1 MSILHTIPRSDLPRI
16 FPGKITT
23 NAVYSP
29 RLQDP
34 KKESLQTQ
42 HEYLNLLRLRHLH
55 WMNTTVDPE
64 IQQLHL
70 DIAELIQKATDQYNQ
85 LLHAPQDQ
93 RYEE

>member
-1 MSILHTIPRSDLPRI
+1 M
-16 FPGKITT
+16 

-55 WMNTTVDPE
+55 WMNSTVDPE

-70 DIAELIQKATDQYNQ
+70 DIAELIQKATDQYSH
-85 LLHAPQDQ
+85 LLHARQDQ

>member
-1 MSILHTIPRSDLPRI
+1 M
-16 FPGKITT
+16 

-55 WMNTTVDPE
+55 WMNSTVDPE

-70 DIAELIQKATDQYNQ
+70 DIAELIQKATDQYNN
-85 LLHAPQDQ
+85 LLNARQDQ